1 MSPRRLVIAGLA
13 VLALA
18 FAGCGSND
26 NNSTSS
32 GSVSSASTATQP
44 STQPANTNGQDLTK
58 KPTVKSPGG
67 KPPTDLV
74 VKDLVKGTGRAA
86 LPGST
91 ATVDYVGVLY
101 KGGKQFDASWDR
113 GQPFTFKLG
122 AGMVI
127 PGWDRGLV
135 GMKVGG
141 RRELIIPAD
150 QAYGDQSPSPDI
162 PPNSALIFVIDLK
175 GLQ

>member
-1 MSPRRLVIAGLA
+1 MSPRRLLIAGLA

-18 FAGCGSND
+18 VAGCGSSDD
-26 NNSTSS
+26 NTSS
-32 GSVSSASTATQP
+32 GSTSASTAAQQP
-44 STQPANTNGQDLTK
+44 ATQPAETAK
-58 KPTVKSPGG
+58 KPVVKSPGG

-86 LPGST
+86 VPGAT

-150 QAYGDQSPSPDI
+150 QAYGAQSPSPDI

>member
-1 MSPRRLVIAGLA
+1 MSPRRLLIAGLA

-18 FAGCGSND
+18 VAGCGSDD
-26 NNSTSS
+26 NSKSSDLLSLGVVDDRAAGHPAGGDRQEAGRQVTRRQAAQPTWSSRTSS
-32 GSVSSASTATQP
+32 RAP
-44 STQPANTNGQDLTK
+44 
-58 KPTVKSPGG
+58 
-67 KPPTDLV
+67 
-74 VKDLVKGTGRAA
+74 GRAA
-86 LPGST
+86 VPGAT
-91 ATVDYVGVLY
+91 ATVQYVGVLF

-113 GQPFTFKLG
+113 GQPFSFKLG

-162 PPNSALIFVIDLK
+162 PPNSALIFVIDLT

>member
-1 MSPRRLVIAGLA
+1 MSPRRPILAGLA

-18 FAGCGSND
+18 LAGCGSDD
-26 NNSTSS
+26 NKSS
-32 GSVSSASTATQP
+32 SDSASASTSGTQQ
-44 STQPANTNGQDLTK
+44 STAPANTNGQDLTK
-58 KPTVKSPGG
+58 KPTIKTPGG

-74 VKDLVKGTGRAA
+74 VKDLVKGTGRTAV
-86 LPGST
+86 PGAN

-101 KGGKQFDASWDR
+101 KNGKQFDASWDR
-113 GQPFTFKLG
+113 GQPFTFNLG

-127 PGWDRGLV
+127 PGWDRGVV

-150 QAYGDQSPSPDI
+150 QAYGAQSPSPDI
-162 PPNSALIFVIDLK
+162 PANSALIFGIDLK
-175 GLQ
+175 NLQ